1 MEWSHG
7 VEWSRGVEPWSG
19 VIFLELDFWS
29 QCKSFK
35 VRDD

>member
-1 MEWSHG
+1 MEWS
-7 VEWSRGVEPWSG
+7 GVEPWSG
-19 VIFLELDFWS
+19 VGFLELVFWS